1 MADTDQDIASN
12 IAAVRKL
19 LWLVAGVAA
28 LLGAILF
35 LGLEKKGV
43 EEQAPATAALPF
55 GGPFELTRSDGS
67 VLTDKSLAGRPYA
80 IFFGFTRC
88 PDVCPTTLAR
98 LALLRKKLGA
108 DGDKFDIVFVSVDPE
123 RDRPQDIGAYAEMFG
138 TPIIAATGTD
148 AQLAQIRK
156 GFGVYMKKV
165 PLDPAQ
171 PDGDYTID
179 HTAGIFL
186 MDAKGRLSSII
197 DHHEAEETALDKL
210 RMLVG

>member
-1 MADTDQDIASN
+1 MPGIDLSQPEGAG
-12 IAAVRKL
+12 AVRKL
-19 LWLVAGVAA
+19 LWVMAVVAA
-28 LLGAILF
+28 LLGGLLY
-35 LGLEKKGV
+35 LGLEKSGAEK
-43 EEQAPATAALPF
+43 PASTAALSF

-67 VLTDKSLAGRPYA
+67 VLTDKMLAGRPYT

-88 PDVCPTTLAR
+88 PDVCPTTLSR
-98 LALLRKKLGA
+98 LALLRKKLGV

-123 RDRPQDIGAYAEMFG
+123 RDKPADIGAYTELFG
-138 TPIIAATGTD
+138 TPIIAATGTE

-156 GFGVYMKKV
+156 GFGVYVKKV
-165 PLDPAQ
+165 PLDPAK

-186 MDAKGRLSSII
+186 MDAQGRLSSII
-197 DHHEAEETALDKL
+197 DHHEAEATAVDKL

>member
-1 MADTDQDIASN
+1 MPDIDQMETNA
-12 IAAVRKL
+12 AGAVRKL
-19 LWLVAGVAA
+19 LWLMAAVAA
-28 LLGAILF
+28 LLGALLY
-35 LGLEKKGV
+35 LGLEKSGAEKP
-43 EEQAPATAALPF
+43 ATATAALPF
-55 GGPFELTRSDGS
+55 GGPFELTRSDGAI
-67 VLTDKSLAGRPYA
+67 LTDKTLAGRPYA

-88 PDVCPTTLAR
+88 PDVCPTTLSR

-123 RDRPQDIGAYAEMFG
+123 RDKPADIGAYTELFG
-138 TPIIAATGTD
+138 TPIIAATGTE

-156 GFGVYMKKV
+156 GFGVYVKKV
-165 PLDPAQ
+165 PLDPTK

-197 DHHEAEETALDKL
+197 DHHEAEATALDKL

>member
-1 MADTDQDIASN
+1 MPDIDQSQADDTGAI
-12 IAAVRKL
+12 RKL
-19 LWLVAGVAA
+19 LWVMAVVAA
-28 LLGAILF
+28 LLGGLLY
-35 LGLEKKGV
+35 LGLEKSGAEK
-43 EEQAPATAALPF
+43 PASTVAALPF
-55 GGPFELTRSDGS
+55 GGPFELTRSDGKL
-67 VLTDKSLAGRPYA
+67 LTDKMLAGRPYA

-88 PDVCPTTLAR
+88 PDVCPTTLSR

-108 DGDKFDIVFVSVDPE
+108 DGDKFDIVFVSVDPD
-123 RDRPQDIGAYAEMFG
+123 RDKPADIGAYTEIFG
-138 TPIIAATGTD
+138 TPIVAATGTD

-156 GFGVYMKKV
+156 GFGVYVKKV
-165 PLDPAQ
+165 PLDPNK

-197 DHHEAEETALDKL
+197 DHHEAETTALDKL

>member
-35 LGLEKKGV
+35 LGLEKNGV
-43 EEQAPATAALPF
+43 EKQAPATAALPF

-156 GFGVYMKKV
+156 GFGVYVKKV

>member
-123 RDRPQDIGAYAEMFG
+123 RDKPQDIGAYAVMFG

-148 AQLAQIRK
+148 AQLAQIRR
-156 GFGVYMKKV
+156 GFGVYVKKV

>member
-1 MADTDQDIASN
+1 MLDIDQSDPN
-12 IAAVRKL
+12 AAGVVRKL
-19 LWLVAGVAA
+19 LWLIAAVAA
-28 LLGAILF
+28 LLGGLLY
-35 LGLEKKGV
+35 LGLEKSGAEK
-43 EEQAPATAALPF
+43 PASAVAALPF
-55 GGPFELTRSDGS
+55 GGPFELTQADGS
-67 VLTDKSLAGRPYA
+67 VLTDKMLAGRPYA

-88 PDVCPTTLAR
+88 PDVCPTTLSR

-108 DGDKFDIVFVSVDPE
+108 DGGKFDIVFVSVDPD
-123 RDRPQDIGAYAEMFG
+123 RDKPADIGAYVELFD
-138 TPIIAATGTD
+138 TPIIAVTGTK

-156 GFGVYMKKV
+156 GFGVYVDKV
-165 PLDPAQ
+165 PLDPAK

-197 DHHEAEETALDKL
+197 DHHEAEATALEKL

>member
-123 RDRPQDIGAYAEMFG
+123 RDRPQDIGAYAVMFG

-148 AQLAQIRK
+148 AQLAQIRR
-156 GFGVYMKKV
+156 GFGVYVKKV

>member
-1 MADTDQDIASN
+1 MPGIEQEATNTAR
-12 IAAVRKL
+12 AVRKL
-19 LWLVAGVAA
+19 LWVMAGVALMLGG
-28 LLGAILF
+28 LLY
-35 LGLEKKGV
+35 LGLEKSG
-43 EEQAPATAALPF
+43 AGRPAEAESALAF
-55 GGPFELTRSDGS
+55 GGPFELTRSDGATLS
-67 VLTDKSLAGRPYA
+67 DKSLAGKPYA

-88 PDVCPTTLAR
+88 PDVCPTTLSR
-98 LALLRKKLGA
+98 LALWRKKLGSDA
-108 DGDKFDIVFVSVDPE
+108 DKFNVIFVSVDPA
-123 RDRPQDIGAYAEMFG
+123 RDKPADIGAYVELFG

-156 GFGVYMKKV
+156 GFGVYVKKV
-165 PLDPAQ
+165 PLDPAK

-197 DHHEAEETALDKL
+197 DHHEAEAAALDKL

>member
-108 DGDKFDIVFVSVDPE
+108 DGDKFDIVFVSIDPE

>member
-108 DGDKFDIVFVSVDPE
+108 DGDKFDIVFVSIDPE

-156 GFGVYMKKV
+156 GFGVYVKKL
-165 PLDPAQ
+165 PLDPAK

-186 MDAKGRLSSII
+186 MDARGRLSSII

-210 RMLVG
+210 RMLIG

>member
-12 IAAVRKL
+12 IGAVRKL

-123 RDRPQDIGAYAEMFG
+123 RDRPQDIGAYAGMFG

-156 GFGVYMKKV
+156 GFGVYVKKV
-165 PLDPAQ
+165 PLDPAK

-186 MDAKGRLSSII
+186 MDAQGRLSSII
-197 DHHEAEETALDKL
+197 DHHEAEATALDKL

>member
-1 MADTDQDIASN
+1 MQDIERSQPEGAG
-12 IAAVRKL
+12 AVRKL
-19 LWLVAGVAA
+19 LWVMAVVAA
-28 LLGAILF
+28 LLGGLLY
-35 LGLEKKGV
+35 LGLEKSGAEK
-43 EEQAPATAALPF
+43 PASTAALSF

-67 VLTDKSLAGRPYA
+67 VLTDKMLAGRPYA

-88 PDVCPTTLAR
+88 PDVCPTTLSR
-98 LALLRKKLGA
+98 LALLRKKLGVG
-108 DGDKFDIVFVSVDPE
+108 GDKFDIVFVSVDPE
-123 RDRPQDIGAYAEMFG
+123 RDKPADIGAYTELFG
-138 TPIIAATGTD
+138 TPIIAATGTE

-156 GFGVYMKKV
+156 GFGVYVKKV
-165 PLDPAQ
+165 PLDPAK

-197 DHHEAEETALDKL
+197 DHHEAEATALDKL

>member
-1 MADTDQDIASN
+1 MPSIDPAPENPMAQL
-12 IAAVRKL
+12 RKL
-19 LWLVAGVAA
+19 LWIAVAVAV
-28 LLGAILF
+28 LLGGILYIGAERAGQRPAAQN
-35 LGLEKKGV
+35 GLN
-43 EEQAPATAALPF
+43 F
-55 GGPFELTRSDGS
+55 GGPFTLTAADGS
-67 VLTDKSLAGRPYA
+67 VLTDKTLAGKPYA

-88 PDVCPTTLAR
+88 PDVCPTTLSR

-108 DGDKFDIVFVSVDPE
+108 NGNKFDIVFVSVDPD
-123 RDRPQDIGAYAEMFG
+123 RDKPADIGAYTEIFG

-156 GFGVYMKKV
+156 GFGVYVKKV
-165 PLDPAQ
+165 PLDPSK

-197 DHHEAEETALDKL
+197 DHHEAETTALDKL

>member
-1 MADTDQDIASN
+1 MPDIEQDEPVNAG
-12 IAAVRKL
+12 ALRKL

-28 LLGAILF
+28 LLGGLLY
-35 LGLEKKGV
+35 LGLEKSGV
-43 EEQAPATAALPF
+43 EKATSTVSALPF
-55 GGPFELTRSDGS
+55 GGPFELTRSDS
-67 VLTDKSLAGRPYA
+67 TTLTDKTLAGRPYA

-88 PDVCPTTLAR
+88 PDVCPTTLSR
-98 LALLRKKLGA
+98 LALFRKKLGV

-123 RDRPQDIGAYAEMFG
+123 RDKPADIGAYTELFG

-156 GFGVYMKKV
+156 GFGVYVKKV
-165 PLDPAQ
+165 PLDPAK

-186 MDAKGRLSSII
+186 MDAQGRLSSII
-197 DHHEAEETALDKL
+197 DHHEAEATALEKL

>member
-1 MADTDQDIASN
+1 MLGIDRSQSEGAG
-12 IAAVRKL
+12 AVRKL
-19 LWLVAGVAA
+19 LWVMAVVAA
-28 LLGAILF
+28 LLGGLLY
-35 LGLEKKGV
+35 LGFEKSGAEK
-43 EEQAPATAALPF
+43 PASTAALSF

-67 VLTDKSLAGRPYA
+67 VLTDKMLAGRPYA

-88 PDVCPTTLAR
+88 PDVCPTTLSR
-98 LALLRKKLGA
+98 LALLRKKLGV

-123 RDRPQDIGAYAEMFG
+123 RDKPADIGAYVELFG

-148 AQLAQIRK
+148 AQLAKIRK
-156 GFGVYMKKV
+156 GFGVYVKKV
-165 PLDPAQ
+165 PLDPAK

-186 MDAKGRLSSII
+186 MDAHGRLSSII
-197 DHHEAEETALDKL
+197 DHHEAEATALDKL

>member
-156 GFGVYMKKV
+156 GFGVYVKKV

>member
-1 MADTDQDIASN
+1 MPDIEHMETNA
-12 IAAVRKL
+12 AGAVRKL
-19 LWLVAGVAA
+19 LWLMAAVAA
-28 LLGAILF
+28 LLGGMLY
-35 LGLEKKGV
+35 LGLEKSGAEK
-43 EEQAPATAALPF
+43 PASTATALPF
-55 GGPFELTRSDGS
+55 GGPFELTRSDGEI
-67 VLTDKSLAGRPYA
+67 LTDKTLAGRPYA

-88 PDVCPTTLAR
+88 PDVCPTTLSR
-98 LALLRKKLGA
+98 LALLRKKLGS

-123 RDRPQDIGAYAEMFG
+123 RDKLADIGAYTELFG
-138 TPIIAATGTD
+138 TPIIAATGTE

-156 GFGVYMKKV
+156 GFGVYVKKV
-165 PLDPAQ
+165 PLDPAK

-197 DHHEAEETALDKL
+197 DHHEAEATALDKL